1 MRSTA
6 ALVVPEA
13 LARVAAGW
21 SGSMRV
27 MTPERAATVATM
39 GPAALA
45 MAEQRIVLETIV
57 RRSDLTYA
65 DPEPER
71 EIHRNVTLVPKLG
84 GRVVVKRKLD

>member
-1 MRSTA
+1 
-6 ALVVPEA
+6 
-13 LARVAAGW
+13 
-21 SGSMRV
+21 
-27 MTPERAATVATM
+27 
-39 GPAALA
+39 